1 MKNQQNTQYDALLNQ
16 CRSEINAIDEQ
27 ILNLLAKRMKI
38 VEKVR
43 EIKQNNK
50 EKFFVKS
57 GREADMIKNLV
68 SKSDSILP
76 KSAIVGIWRKI
87 ITSSNMLEQ
96 SLCIVIHNPNK
107 LAEYNYLVR
116 EYYSDFVPIINHDS
130 VTNVVSEI
138 EKNTAQIAVFAIPN
152 HVSENN
158 NEEKGENWW
167 INLANNNAGLKVFA
181 RIPFVQH
188 ADDDKQS
195 ERTEDL
201 VVLAIKE
208 AEKSQSDNTLFCI
221 EVSNDVHLSQIIES
235 LKENHISA
243 KILKSVN
250 LKRVNDITFYLVE
263 AKGFFDEKSKEI
275 AAFTK
280 SKIKPFVK
288 VLGCYPTAIVA

>member
-1 MKNQQNTQYDALLNQ
+1 MKNQQNTQYDASLSQ
-16 CRSEINAIDEQ
+16 YRSEINAIDDQ
-27 ILNLLAKRMKI
+27 MLDLLAKRMKI

-57 GREADMIKNLV
+57 GREADMIKTLV
-68 SKSDSILP
+68 AKSDVMLP

-96 SLCIVIHNPNK
+96 SLRIAIHNPNK

-152 HVSENN
+152 HFCENN
-158 NEEKGENWW
+158 HDEKGENWW

-181 RIPFVQH
+181 RIPFVQY
-188 ADDDKQS
+188 ADDDKQP
-195 ERTEDL
+195 ERSEDL
-201 VVLAIKE
+201 VALAIKD
-208 AEKSQSDNTLFCI
+208 AEKSQSDNTLLCI
-221 EVSNDVHLSQIIES
+221 EVSNDVPLSHVIEALQANHLA
-235 LKENHISA
+235 A

-250 LKRVNDITFYLVE
+250 LKRVNNITFYLVE
-263 AKGFFDEKSKEI
+263 AKGFFDEDSKEI
-275 AAFTK
+275 AAFVK

-288 VLGCYPTAIVA
+288 ILGCYPTAIMV